1 MQPATWSDI
10 MFSMAKTL
18 TKSRRNSLH
27 LTQHAKQRLSDRG
40 LWPVL
45 GQIANIAHHPCAPR
59 FRDLSS
65 DGRPVERVE
74 MDGVCLIIARPAKGA
89 SLTLLTVHAG
99 SEDGPR
105 ARARIIAI
113 SRNLNGKKAA

>member
-1 MQPATWSDI
+1 
-10 MFSMAKTL
+10 MAKNPS
-18 TKSRRNSLH
+18 KYSLQ
-27 LTQHAKQRLSDRG
+27 LTQHARQRLTERD

-45 GQIANIAHHPCAPR
+45 GQIVNIAHHPCAPR

-74 MDGVCLIIARPAKGA
+74 IGGVCMILARPNKGS

-99 SEDGPR
+99 SEVGPQ
-105 ARARIIAI
+105 ARARITTVA
-113 SRNLNGKKAA
+113 RNLKGKRAA

>member
-1 MQPATWSDI
+1 
-10 MFSMAKTL
+10 MANTPP
-18 TKSRRNSLH
+18 KSRRNSLL
-27 LTQHAKQRLSDRG
+27 LTHHARQRLTDRG

-45 GQIANIAHHPCAPR
+45 GQIANIAHHPSVPR
-59 FRDLSS
+59 FRDLSA

-74 MDGVCLIIARPAKGA
+74 MDGVCLIIARPTKGPA
-89 SLTLLTVHAG
+89 LTLLTVHAG

-113 SRNLNGKKAA
+113 SRNLNGKNVA